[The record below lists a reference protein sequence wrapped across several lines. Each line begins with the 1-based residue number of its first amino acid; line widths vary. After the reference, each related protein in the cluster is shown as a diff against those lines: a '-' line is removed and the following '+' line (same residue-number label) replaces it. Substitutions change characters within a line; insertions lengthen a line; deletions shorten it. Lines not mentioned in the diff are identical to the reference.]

1 MGILQGCIFFTTS
14 TKMPQGPKIFCL
26 ALIVDMLYFFSPQ
39 PHILGISSNLYTYVK
54 LYTFS
59 SHLLKLTKS
68 VQWLTHVAEIT
79 LVDKKSKKNCLTAK
93 FWQKMPQCSLA
104 NVWRIYTA
112 GILRVGSGWI
122 GTVSVF
128 EISCINEIW
137 IKLIFCVEFVFNM
150 TFFSYLHMFRVAAVM
165 RVLRLILRP
174 VLTAS
179 DLRAREVLTES
190 PPLRPLRRAWCL
202 PPLTTYSYHLLRL

>member
-39 PHILGISSNLYTYVK
+39 PHIFLGISSNLYTYVK

-122 GTVSVF
+122 G
-128 EISCINEIW
+128 ISWCINEIW

-190 PPLRPLRRAWCL
+190 PPLRRLRRAWCL
-202 PPLTTYSYHLLRL
+202 TPPLRRLRCASWRT

>member
-1 MGILQGCIFFTTS
+1 MTGRDRNFSGRDGMGILQGCIFFTTS

-39 PHILGISSNLYTYVK
+39 PHIFLGISSNLYTYVK

-104 NVWRIYTA
+104 NAWRIYTPGNSA
-112 GILRVGSGWI
+112 
-122 GTVSVF
+122 
-128 EISCINEIW
+128 
-137 IKLIFCVEFVFNM
+137 
-150 TFFSYLHMFRVAAVM
+150 LHLSHFKCDFKCFLKDGVNTS
-165 RVLRLILRP
+165 LIL
-174 VLTAS
+174 TFCS
-179 DLRAREVLTES
+179 E
-190 PPLRPLRRAWCL
+190 AWAL
-202 PPLTTYSYHLLRL
+202 SRLNGT

>member
-1 MGILQGCIFFTTS
+1 MTGRDRNFSGRDGMGILQGCIFFTTS

-39 PHILGISSNLYTYVK
+39 PHIFLGISSNLYTYVK

-68 VQWLTHVAEIT
+68 VQWLTHAAEIT

-128 EISCINEIW
+128 EISCTIY
-137 IKLIFCVEFVFNM
+137 K
-150 TFFSYLHMFRVAAVM
+150 
-165 RVLRLILRP
+165 
-174 VLTAS
+174 
-179 DLRAREVLTES
+179 
-190 PPLRPLRRAWCL
+190 
-202 PPLTTYSYHLLRL
+202 

>member
-104 NVWRIYTA
+104 KAWRIYTPGGYA
-112 GILRVGSGWI
+112 C
-122 GTVSVF
+122 
-128 EISCINEIW
+128 E
-137 IKLIFCVEFVFNM
+137 EFVGAVCVV
-150 TFFSYLHMFRVAAVM
+150 TLRTLLFSECR
-165 RVLRLILRP
+165 
-174 VLTAS
+174 
-179 DLRAREVLTES
+179 
-190 PPLRPLRRAWCL
+190 PPLSGLRGLRRACCL
-202 PPLTTYSYHLLRL
+202 RLAPPLLQNSAKVKRVCRTCLYL

>member
-1 MGILQGCIFFTTS
+1 MNTIRDTSIFLFFHLSAHCGCGEFHKSGLRIRISICHKVCDLRVHKDSGCIFFTTS

-104 NVWRIYTA
+104 NVWRIYTP

-128 EISCINEIW
+128 EISCTIY
-137 IKLIFCVEFVFNM
+137 K
-150 TFFSYLHMFRVAAVM
+150 
-165 RVLRLILRP
+165 
-174 VLTAS
+174 
-179 DLRAREVLTES
+179 
-190 PPLRPLRRAWCL
+190 
-202 PPLTTYSYHLLRL
+202 